1 MRNPRKK
8 KQTGETMR
16 MLFLVTQVGLCMIS
30 AIAVGGLL
38 GYGADRLFGTS
49 PILFFVGFVLGI
61 AAGFRS
67 AWMLLRKYVKDPAEE
82 PEKTEAE
89 KLREEQL
96 RQTEEEFRRWKEQ
109 KGNDDGR

>member
-96 RQTEEEFRRWKEQ
+96 RQAEEEFRRWKEQ
-109 KGNDDGR
+109 KGNKDGR